1 MKQLDFLSLGQAAKS
16 EQFSLFCDELKAA
29 VKPKAAVVYHPAEQF
44 FSSLNPAEVTAY
56 KNYWQS
62 ITPTNDV
69 ERFQRWVFAFLSV
82 HSTWA
87 SNVAGYNALKDWT
100 NWFNQWDVLE
110 QKLSESRV
118 GLNKQRHRFL
128 KQFALDFWKNP
139 KVFNKSPNETW
150 QECRDR
156 LEKRIL
162 GLGFAKVSFALEM
175 IAPNESQ
182 VACMDVHLYRA
193 YGLDQS
199 RDSALGRT
207 IEAHFVQMSK
217 LWNCPPAIAR
227 AILWDRKQQKT
238 DSRYWSY
245 VLES

>member
-1 MKQLDFLSLGQAAKS
+1 MQLDFYSLGQAAKS
-16 EQFSLFCDELKAA
+16 EQFNLFAEDLKAA
-29 VKPKAAVVYHPAEQF
+29 SKPKATVIYHKAENF
-44 FSSLNPAEVTAY
+44 FSTLNPNEVQNY
-56 KNYWQS
+56 KTYWQS
-62 ITPTNDV
+62 IAPTNDV
-69 ERFQRWVFAFLSV
+69 ERFQRWLFAFLSV
-82 HSTWA
+82 HSTWS

-100 NWFNQWDVLE
+100 SWFNQWDVLE
-110 QKLSESRV
+110 KKLTESRV
-118 GLNKQRHRFL
+118 GLNKNRHRFL
-128 KQFALDFWKNP
+128 KAFALDFWSNP
-139 KVFNKSPNETW
+139 SEFTKAKNETW
-150 QECRDR
+150 QQCRDR

-175 IAPNESQ
+175 IYPNEAQ

-199 RDSALGRT
+199 RDSSLGRT
-207 IEAHFVQMSK
+207 IESHFVQMSK

-227 AILWDRKQQKT
+227 AILWDRKQNKT